1 MADEAPRKNGNNTGK
16 PQPPVEHQ
24 FKPGNPGRPKGARNK
39 LGEQF
44 IEDLLVSW
52 EANGPAAIQKVIDTK
67 PEQYLKVVASLMP
80 KDLNVNINSTEQM
93 TDEQLVQRIRKLDA
107 AIGPFLASHGE
118 DGVDGGD
125 RAKTAH

>member
-1 MADEAPRKNGNNTGK
+1 MTDEKKPEKDDATGR
-16 PQPPVEHQ
+16 
-24 FKPGNPGRPKGARNK
+24 FLPGNSGFGGRPKGARNK

-52 EANGPAAIQKVIDTK
+52 EASGPAAIQKVIETK
-67 PEQYLKVVASLMP
+67 PEQYLKVVAMLMP
-80 KDLNVNINSTEQM
+80 KDLNVNINTTEQM

-107 AIGPFLASHGE
+107 AIGPFLASQGE
-118 DGVDGGD
+118 DGPDGGD